1 MQKYL
6 CFIILLVS
14 SLSVCSQKD
23 SVQYTRDFVFNE
35 GVYITYSDFRMNRPI
50 SKAVLESKEDKNQ
63 LDFIGKVVEN
73 SEYITFNFGG
83 HLHKVKTDSIW
94 GFAQN
99 NTIFINHDKK
109 MFRIPVFGN
118 ISQFIASV
126 EVINNYGGTSMSPY
140 YYNYGMTITNMPTKS
155 REVKQFVLD
164 FYSGQVMDYNLA
176 NITEIL
182 KRDEKLYKE
191 FMALSKGKRKKQM
204 GMFLRNY
211 NNTHPIY
218 FPKQ

>member
-1 MQKYL
+1 MSRIVLFYIFL
-6 CFIILLVS
+6 FNAALLF
-14 SLSVCSQKD
+14 SQKD
-23 SVQYTRDFVFNE
+23 SIQYTRDFVFNE

-50 SKAVLESKEDKNQ
+50 SKGVLESKEDKTQ
-63 LDFIGKVVEN
+63 LDFIGKVVQN
-73 SEYITFNFGG
+73 SDYITFNFGG

-99 NTIFINHDKK
+99 NAIFINHDKK

-126 EVINNYGGTSMSPY
+126 EVINNYGGNGMSPY
-140 YYNYGMTITNMPTKS
+140 YYNYGMTVTNMPTKS
-155 REVKQFVLD
+155 REVRQFVLD
-164 FYSGQVMDYNLA
+164 FYSGQVLDYNLTT
-176 NITEIL
+176 ITEIL
-182 KRDEKLYKE
+182 KRDEKLYKD

-218 FPKQ
+218 FPKE